1 MINSRIPSWWYLIY
15 LRTSFLATIGFVR
28 NGVVLNYIIGYFEI
42 RDISIAKES
51 ILFERDT
58 LDRVFVYNEE
68 NITYFHVI
76 NNNNCKSIANDLKTN
91 KKVKI
96 IENKGKNEN
105 ESANILNENSTVS
118 IVQTITNIANDD
130 MI

>member
-1 MINSRIPSWWYLIY
+1 M
-15 LRTSFLATIGFVR
+15 
-28 NGVVLNYIIGYFEI
+28 LNYIIGYFEI